1 MFLVQLRYLTTANL
15 RIKWKIS
22 SQLAQTPYSAWI
34 FQRNDPSATLS
45 PIAVMKKSCFMWLA
59 APFLDYVQTILH
71 LTLDSLS
78 ILLYPV
84 LFFMRVISGNIF
96 LFLVRFNNKFSQHPS
111 GYGLMGGEKSGYFLS
126 LGPVPRKCY
135 YMFSC

>member
-1 MFLVQLRYLTTANL
+1 MDAQKSYCSVKRNKGLNFPDLKLVIQLQLHWFRMFLVQLRYLRTTNL

-96 LFLVRFNNKFSQHPS
+96 LFLVRFNQ
-111 GYGLMGGEKSGYFLS
+111 
-126 LGPVPRKCY
+126 
-135 YMFSC
+135 